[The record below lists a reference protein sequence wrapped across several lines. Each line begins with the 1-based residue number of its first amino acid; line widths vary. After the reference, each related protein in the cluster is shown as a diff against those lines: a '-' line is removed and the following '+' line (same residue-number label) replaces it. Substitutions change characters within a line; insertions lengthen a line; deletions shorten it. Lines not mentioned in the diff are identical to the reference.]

1 MPSEMTNFN
10 NPKVTATNI
19 SGHKQKVNVQLSKT
33 YYIVQYIY
41 TIHFTIHLH
50 ITLTLYNTL

>member
-19 SGHKQKVNVQLSKT
+19 SGHKQKVNVQVPKT
-33 YYIVQYIY
+33 Y
-41 TIHFTIHLH
+41 
-50 ITLTLYNTL
+50 